1 MGKCFLWKATSP
13 AARPA
18 QVDMLGRAIGIL
30 EKNLKSNSFAQIS
43 KTNLNELTQALTVV
57 MKVRAGGGR
66 DGNQREQ
73 ESQ

>member
-1 MGKCFLWKATSP
+1 
-13 AARPA
+13 
-18 QVDMLGRAIGIL
+18 MLGRAIGIL